1 MKAIPYALIVGSLMY
16 VMLCTRLNICF
27 TIGMVSRYQSIG
39 YLRRTMDYM
48 LVYHYV
54 RLLSLGYTN
63 LDFQFDIDSWKST
76 FGFES
81 TLNGGDFSWR
91 SVKQVYIVDSIWK
104 WSMSLLLKQQK
115 KSFYFK
121 SSQWDFIIMGGD
133 TI

>member
-1 MKAIPYALIVGSLMY
+1 MKAVPYALIVGSLMY

-63 LDFQFDIDSWKST
+63 LDFQFDIDS
-76 FGFES
+76 
-81 TLNGGDFSWR
+81 
-91 SVKQVYIVDSIWK
+91 
-104 WSMSLLLKQQK
+104 
-115 KSFYFK
+115 
-121 SSQWDFIIMGGD
+121 
-133 TI
+133 